1 MMEAFERAVYRSR
14 QFVGSLRP
22 RIDIGARDDA
32 YALLSDGERAL
43 FESMTTRDQQH
54 GLEVY
59 SRLRE
64 QGQAAR
70 DLLVAALLHDVGK
83 GRIAL
88 WHRVAYVLLDA
99 GAPGLLDRLATPSDA
114 PGWRPA
120 LYRCRHHS
128 ELGARLAADAGSTAR
143 VVELIRSADDDTG
156 DEGALALKAAD
167 DTL

>member
-1 MMEAFERAVYRSR
+1 MEAFDRAVYRSR
-14 QFVGSLRP
+14 QLFGSLRP
-22 RIDIGARDDA
+22 RIDIRARDHA

-43 FESMTTRDQQH
+43 FESMMARDQQH
-54 GLEVY
+54 GLDVY
-59 SRLRE
+59 SRLRG
-64 QGQAAR
+64 QGHAAR

-88 WHRVAYVLLDA
+88 WHRAAYVLLDA
-99 GAPGLLDRLATPSDA
+99 GAPGLVERLATPSDA
-114 PGWRPA
+114 SGWRPA
-120 LYRCRHHS
+120 LYRCRHHA
-128 ELGARLAADAGSTAR
+128 ELGARLAADAGSSAR